1 VRVPFGTLYR
11 QYQAGGRIVVGEEE
25 PEGTLPQAPGPDLL
39 ILGELVVRCEGRDVP
54 LPGPSVRA
62 LLGALLLTAGEVVGE
77 ERLLELAWEAEKGSR
92 RALQCAVHRLRG
104 WLDGLAVKGCRL
116 EYAGTGYRLVVP
128 GGAVDLGRF
137 RARLRQAAA
146 SQDPEHALNLLSL
159 ALGEWRGPVLGGR
172 PEWLAV
178 HPLVRTIEQARIEC
192 AGAVADLAFRLDRPD
207 VVPLVGEVAALA
219 PYDEPLQARFVRLLA
234 KSGRHAEA
242 LRYVEGVRRRLADD
256 LGIAPSREVRSAHA
270 VALQGDVPMQLPPG
284 LPDFTG
290 RAAETAAVTEP
301 LLSGREPRA
310 ALVFAFNG
318 PPGAGKTAL
327 ALEVAHRTAALFAD
341 GQLYAD
347 LRDQAGRPVAPDDV
361 LARFL
366 RVLGH
371 DAVPRSMEDR
381 VALYRS
387 RTAGRRVLVILD
399 NAAEEAQVR
408 PLVPGSSGC
417 AVLVTSRVCLAGLAG
432 ARLMRLGMLAQDEAV
447 RLLVRVSGRDDLA
460 GDPAALEVARL
471 CDLLP
476 LALRIAGVRL
486 AQRPRLASRGLA
498 VLLRNEGRRLDEL
511 SVHGLAVRPS
521 LDAAYR
527 DLAPAHRQAFGLLGQ
542 HGGVFTVHSAAR
554 RLGVSPDSAA
564 AHLEALVDAGLLE
577 AAEDYRLSDLVRL
590 YARERARG

>member
-1 VRVPFGTLYR
+1 MSDLEPLFL
-11 QYQAGGRIVVGEEE
+11 AH
-25 PEGTLPQAPGPDLL
+25 PEGELPQPNGPDLL
-39 ILGELVVRCEGRDVP
+39 ILGELVVRSGGRDLA

-62 LLGALLLTAGEVVGE
+62 LLSALLLTAGEVVGE
-77 ERLLELAWEAEKGSR
+77 DRLLELAWEAEKGSR

-104 WLDGLAVKGCRL
+104 WLGRLATGCRL

-128 GGAVDLGRF
+128 GGAIDLGRF
-137 RARLRQAAA
+137 RVLLDEAAA
-146 SQDPEHALNLLSL
+146 ARVPERALELLSL

-172 PEWLAV
+172 PEWLAA
-178 HPLVRTIEQARIEC
+178 HPLVRAIEQARIEC
-192 AGAVADLAFRLDRPD
+192 AAAVADLAFRLNRPD
-207 VVPLVGEVAALA
+207 AIALVGEVAALA

-234 KSGRHAEA
+234 RAGRHAEA
-242 LRYVEGVRRRLADD
+242 LRHVEEVRRRLADD

-270 VALQGDVPMQLPPG
+270 VALQGEVPMQLPPG

-310 ALVFAFNG
+310 ALVFAING
-318 PPGAGKTAL
+318 PPGVGKTAL
-327 ALEVAHRTAALFAD
+327 ALEIAHRMAALFAD

-347 LRDQAGRPVAPDDV
+347 LRDEAGRPASPDEV

-366 RVLGH
+366 RGLGH
-371 DAVPRSMEDR
+371 DVVPGSLEDR

-408 PLVPGSSGC
+408 PLVPGSSGS

-432 ARLMRLGMLAQDEAV
+432 ARLLRLGMLAQDEAV
-447 RLLVRVSGRDDLA
+447 RLLVRVSGREGLA
-460 GDPAALEVARL
+460 GDPAVGEVARL
-471 CDLLP
+471 CGLLP
-476 LALRIAGVRL
+476 LAVRIAGIRL
-486 AQRPRLASRGLA
+486 ARRPSLRPGALA
-498 VLLRNEGRRLDEL
+498 VPLRDEGRRLNEL
-511 SVHGLAVRPS
+511 AVHGLAVRPS

-527 DLAPAHRQAFGLLGQ
+527 DLNPAHRQAFGLLGRF
-542 HGGVFTVHSAAR
+542 GGAFTAQSAAA

-577 AAEDYRLSDLVRL
+577 AAADYRFHDLIRL
-590 YARERARG
+590 YARERAPD

>member
-1 VRVPFGTLYR
+1 MSDLEPLFLARSE
-11 QYQAGGRIVVGEEE
+11 GER
-25 PEGTLPQAPGPDLL
+25 PQAPGPDLL
-39 ILGELVVRCEGRDVP
+39 ILGELVVRSGGRDVA

-62 LLGALLLTAGEVVGE
+62 LLSALLLTAGEVVGE
-77 ERLLELAWEAEKGSR
+77 DRLLELAWEAEKGSR

-104 WLDGLAVKGCRL
+104 WLGRLATGCRL

-137 RARLRQAAA
+137 QELLKEAAA
-146 SQDPEHALNLLSL
+146 AQNPERALDLLSL
-159 ALGEWRGPVLGGR
+159 ALGQWRGPVLGGR

-178 HPLVRTIEQARIEC
+178 HPLVRAIEQARVEC
-192 AGAVADLAFRLDRPD
+192 AAAVADLAFRLNRHD

-234 KSGRHAEA
+234 RAGRHAEA
-242 LRYVEGVRRRLADD
+242 LRHVEEVRRRLADD

-270 VALQGDVPMQLPPG
+270 VALQGEVPMQLPPG

-310 ALVFAFNG
+310 ALVFAING
-318 PPGAGKTAL
+318 PPGVGKTAL
-327 ALEVAHRTAALFAD
+327 ALEVAHRMAALFAD

-366 RVLGH
+366 RSLGH
-371 DAVPRSMEDR
+371 DSVPGSMEDR

-408 PLVPGSSGC
+408 PLVPGSSGS

-432 ARLMRLGMLAQDEAV
+432 ARLLRLGMLAQDEAV
-447 RLLVRVSGRDDLA
+447 RLLVRVSGRDGLA
-460 GDPAALEVARL
+460 GDPAVGEIARL

-476 LALRIAGVRL
+476 LAVRIAGIRL
-486 AQRPRLASRGLA
+486 AGRPSLRPGGLA
-498 VLLRNEGRRLDEL
+498 RLLRKEDRRLDEL
-511 SVHGLAVRPS
+511 AVHGLAVRPS

-527 DLAPAHRQAFGLLGQ
+527 DLAPAHRQAFRLLGRF
-542 HGGVFTVHSAAR
+542 GGAFTAQSAAAC
-554 RLGVSPDSAA
+554 LGVSPDSAA
-564 AHLEALVDAGLLE
+564 AYLEALVDAGLLE
-577 AAEDYRLSDLVRL
+577 AAADYRLHDLIRL
-590 YARERARG
+590 YAREPAPD